1 MFLNNQA
8 KHTHLHVNF
17 CIIFTWF
24 LAGIRFHIEWTVCDF
39 LVVVQFHNC
48 PFQKYGMDERSRRRP
63 SVSLNSISKLEFQL
77 NSRKIHFSHL
87 LILFSAEPIFV
98 FKLVIIFIGQ
108 RLNDYCMLVENPK
121 FNSSNVRLF
130 AKQKTRN
137 DNWLLSEI
145 NLQTKKS
152 TLASVNGSNFC
163 IHVAR

>member
-1 MFLNNQA
+1 
-8 KHTHLHVNF
+8 
-17 CIIFTWF
+17 
-24 LAGIRFHIEWTVCDF
+24 
-39 LVVVQFHNC
+39 
-48 PFQKYGMDERSRRRP
+48 MDERSRRRP

-121 FNSSNVRLF
+121 FNSSNVRF
-130 AKQKTRN
+130 FTKQKTRN

-152 TLASVNGSNFC
+152 TLASLNGSNFC